1 MQKVATQ
8 KRTALAPA
16 QMGKRVAWAPAQM
29 GRKMGC
35 PGYRPGMGNLKRNGQ
50 SGIEDIGLSLMAA
63 TTIFSVHSA
72 ISPSYATYKSFF
84 SRTPEE
90 RTIAKETLYI
100 SLGAC
105 TLSALGVYIVFGRL
119 IPAIAGEISALGLFA
134 LGMYAINTPPAG
146 ASTMDQKRQ
155 DQLQSQPVPLQPVN
169 A

>member
-1 MQKVATQ
+1 MQK
-8 KRTALAPA
+8 KTAWAPA
-16 QMGKRVAWAPAQM
+16 QMGKR
-29 GRKMGC
+29 MGC
-35 PGYRPGMGNLKRNGQ
+35 PGYRPGMGNLRRNGE
-50 SGIEDIGLSLMAA
+50 SGIADIGLSLMSA

-90 RTIAKETLYI
+90 RTIARETLFI

-105 TLSALGVYIVFGRL
+105 SLSALGVYLVFGRI

-134 LGMYAINTPPAG
+134 LGMYAISTPPAG

-155 DQLQSQPVPLQPVN
+155 DQLNAQPAPLQPQN